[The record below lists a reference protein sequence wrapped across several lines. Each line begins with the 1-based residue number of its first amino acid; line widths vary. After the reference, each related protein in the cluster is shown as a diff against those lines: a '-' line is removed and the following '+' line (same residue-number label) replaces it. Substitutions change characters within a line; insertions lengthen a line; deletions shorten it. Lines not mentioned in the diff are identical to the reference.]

1 MKLIGQAFNTGRIDF
16 HRKENPWAF
25 QRIDAGMKQ
34 SQADRIRLDPSQAP
48 IELVSAEV
56 NGEQVPSW
64 LERLESVLKTAD
76 SMYLQYKSGV
86 LRFRMAS
93 HDAGKN
99 RTFVTLGNQDEFNLY
114 ASTHWQNLRYMY
126 ASRGIGSTSFCFEV
140 QTLITQRKG
149 NKRLSAEVAVE
160 ARMDSMVE
168 NAKPRLIVDATGST
182 ASVDLIEWRGKVKEG
197 ETGRYTVDDNR
208 IVFSV
213 RDVNRPFTLLHENRV
228 EFNSDS
234 YTFGADKVSPLLDR
248 VIDKRLKQ
256 LNAPPVVAQDDED
269 DLDFEID

>member
-1 MKLIGQAFNTGRIDF
+1 MKLIGQAFNSGRIDF

-34 SQADRIRLDPSQAP
+34 SQADRIRLDPAQAP
-48 IELVSAEV
+48 IELVSAAV
-56 NGEQVPSW
+56 NGDEVPSW
-64 LERLESVLKTAD
+64 LERLERVLKTAD
-76 SMYLQYKSGV
+76 SIYLQYKAGV

-114 ASTHWQNLRYMY
+114 AANNWQNLRYMY
-126 ASRGIGSTSFCFEV
+126 ASRGIGSTAFCFQV
-140 QTLITQRKG
+140 QTLITHRKSG
-149 NKRLSAEVAVE
+149 ERLTEQFE
-160 ARMDSMVE
+160 MQARMDNLIE

-182 ASVDLIEWRGKVKEG
+182 ASVDLIEWRGSVREG
-197 ETGRYTVDDNR
+197 ENGRYSADDKR
-208 IVFSV
+208 MIFSV

-234 YTFGADKVSPLLDR
+234 YTFGAEKVGPLLER
-248 VIDKRLKQ
+248 VIEKRLKQ
-256 LNAPPVVAQDDED
+256 LNAQPVEADDGYD
-269 DLDFEID
+269 DDFEID

>member
-1 MKLIGQAFNTGRIDF
+1 MKLIGHAFNSGRIDF

-34 SQADRIRLDPSQAP
+34 SQADRIRLNPSQAP
-48 IELVSAEV
+48 IELVSAAI
-56 NGEQVPSW
+56 NGDQVPSW
-64 LERLESVLKTAD
+64 LESLTRVLKTAD
-76 SMYLQYKSGV
+76 SIYLQYKAGV

-114 ASTHWQNLRYMY
+114 SANNWQNLRYMY

-140 QTLITQRKG
+140 QTLITHRRG
-149 NKRLSAEVAVE
+149 NEKLAQKFEIQ
-160 ARMDSMVE
+160 ARMDNLIE

-182 ASVDLIEWRGKVKEG
+182 ASVDLIEWRGTVKEG
-197 ETGRYTVDDNR
+197 ENGRYSADDKR
-208 IVFSV
+208 MIFSV
-213 RDVNRPFTLLHENRV
+213 RDINRPFTLLHEDRV

-234 YTFGADKVSPLLDR
+234 YTFGANKIGPLFER
-248 VIDKRLKQ
+248 VIEKRLKQ
-256 LNAPPVVAQDDED
+256 LNAPPVAADNDGYDD
-269 DLDFEID
+269 DFEID

>member
-160 ARMDSMVE
+160 SRMDSMVE

-234 YTFGADKVSPLLDR
+234 YTFGADKVNPLLDR

>member
-1 MKLIGQAFNTGRIDF
+1 MKLIGQAFNSGRIDF

-48 IELVSAEV
+48 IELVSAEI
-56 NGEQVPSW
+56 NGDEVPSW
-64 LERLESVLKTAD
+64 LDRMERVLKTAD

-114 ASTHWQNLRYMY
+114 AANNWTNLRYMY
-126 ASRGIGSTSFCFEV
+126 ATRGTGSTGFCFDV
-140 QTLITQRKG
+140 QTLISHRK
-149 NKRLSAEVAVE
+149 NNERPAERFE
-160 ARMDSMVE
+160 IQARMDSMLE
-168 NAKPRLIVDATGST
+168 NAKPRLIVDATGAT
-182 ASVDLIEWRGKVKEG
+182 ASVDLIEWRGTVKEG
-197 ETGRYTVDDNR
+197 ETGRYTVDGSR
-208 IVFSV
+208 LEFAV
-213 RDVNRPFTLLHENRV
+213 REVNRPFTLLHENRV

-234 YTFGADKVSPLLDR
+234 YNFGEDKVVPLLKR
-248 VIDKRLKQ
+248 VMDKRLKQ
-256 LNAPPVVAQDDED
+256 LDASAEPAAEEED
-269 DLDFEID
+269 GLASD